1 MLNISKGGR
10 TMALRDK
17 LRSRSEPFLQPG
29 ETIQEVFPAQAGNP
43 WMVGLGGGLLM
54 LLLGKPRDVVVTDRS
69 VVVLRQSK
77 LTATPKEILSR
88 LPRDTRFGPVKGIWS
103 KTELNGEMVWIHRR
117 FHGDANR
124 ADAAVTSLSDP
135 PAATTGDS
143 TT

>member
-1 MLNISKGGR
+1 
-10 TMALRDK
+10 MALRDK
-17 LRSRSEPFLQPG
+17 LRSRSEPFLQQG
-29 ETIQEVFPAQAGNP
+29 ETIHEVFPAQAGNP

-54 LLLGKPRDVVVTDRS
+54 LILGKPRDVVVTDRS

-77 LTATPKEILSR
+77 FTATPKEVLGR
-88 LPRDTRFGPVKGIWS
+88 LPRNTRFGPVKGIWS

-124 ADAAVTSLSDP
+124 ADAALTSPADP
-135 PAATTGDS
+135 PTATTGEI

>member
-1 MLNISKGGR
+1 
-10 TMALRDK
+10 
-17 LRSRSEPFLQPG
+17 
-29 ETIQEVFPAQAGNP
+29 
-43 WMVGLGGGLLM
+43 MVGLGGGLLM

-77 LTATPKEILSR
+77 LTATPKEILGR

-124 ADAAVTSLSDP
+124 ADAAGTSLTDP
-135 PAATTGDS
+135 PAATGGDS